1 MSNQSSSPGPSS
13 AITVWVTSLIVI
25 IFVGIY
31 INLPFFLNGGSWVK
45 LVAVL
50 CVIIYGIIFLTNM
63 LYQSSLCPNDSRD
76 WGKIAIGAL
85 PSVGIVM
92 IGSFLV
98 LYVSKLRIPIASVL
112 KSYILDRPD
121 VIDARRR
128 SGKKQNECC
137 DDKMDLTTLEDLWK
151 PLKGASYLYYLFF
164 MVAMSVIIGQSKS
177 VVTCL
182 PRK

>member
-1 MSNQSSSPGPSS
+1 MSNQSSSPGTSS
-13 AITVWVTSLIVI
+13 SITVWVTSLVVI

-31 INLPFFLNGGSWVK
+31 INSSFFLDRKPWGKFVG
-45 LVAVL
+45 VL

-76 WGKIAIGAL
+76 WGKIAIGAT
-85 PSVGIVM
+85 PSIGIVA

-98 LYVSKLRIPIASVL
+98 LYFSKLRIPVASIL
-112 KSYILDRPD
+112 KSYVLERPS
-121 VIDARRR
+121 VIEARRQ

-137 DDKMDLTTLEDLWK
+137 DDKMDLATLEGLWA

-177 VVTCL
+177 TVTCL

>member
-1 MSNQSSSPGPSS
+1 MSNQSSSPETSS
-13 AITVWVTSLIVI
+13 SITVWVTSLVVV
-25 IFVGIY
+25 IFVGVY
-31 INLPFFLNGGSWVK
+31 INTAFFLNGGSWAK
-45 LVAVL
+45 LVGIL

-85 PSVGIVM
+85 PSIGIVA

-98 LYVSKLRIPIASVL
+98 LYFSKLRIPVASAL
-112 KSYILDRPD
+112 KGYIMEFPS
-121 VIDARRR
+121 VVSKR
-128 SGKKQNECC
+128 SGKQKDACC
-137 DDKMDLTTLEDLWK
+137 EDKMDLATLESLWA

-164 MVAMSVIIGQSKS
+164 MIAMGVIIGQSKS

>member
-1 MSNQSSSPGPSS
+1 M
-13 AITVWVTSLIVI
+13 
-25 IFVGIY
+25 
-31 INLPFFLNGGSWVK
+31 K

-50 CVIIYGIIFLTNM
+50 CVVIYGVIFITNM

-85 PSVGIVM
+85 PSVGIVA

-98 LYVSKLRIPIASVL
+98 LYFSKLRIPVASVL
-112 KSYILDRPD
+112 KSYVLERPD
-121 VIDARRR
+121 VVRER
-128 SGKKQNECC
+128 SRQTRNACC
-137 DDKMDLTTLEDLWK
+137 DDKIGLDALERLWT

>member
-1 MSNQSSSPGPSS
+1 MSNQSSSPGTSS
-13 AITVWVTSLIVI
+13 AITVWVTSLVVI

-31 INLPFFLNGGSWVK
+31 INLPFFLSGGSWVK

-50 CVIIYGIIFLTNM
+50 CIVIYGIIFLTNM

-76 WGKIAIGAL
+76 WGKIAIGAT
-85 PSVGIVM
+85 PSIGIVL

-98 LYVSKLRIPIASVL
+98 LYFSKLRIPVASVL
-112 KSYILDRPD
+112 KSYVLERPD
-121 VIDARRR
+121 VVSQR
-128 SGKKQNECC
+128 SRQNRNACC
-137 DDKMDLTTLEDLWK
+137 DDKIGLDALEGLWS

-177 VVTCL
+177 TVTCL

>member
-1 MSNQSSSPGPSS
+1 
-13 AITVWVTSLIVI
+13 VWVTSLVVI

-31 INLPFFLNGGSWVK
+31 INLPIFLDGGSWVK

-63 LYQSSLCPNDSRD
+63 FYQSSLCPNDSRD

-85 PSVGIVM
+85 PSIGIVA

-98 LYVSKLRIPIASVL
+98 LYFSKLRIPVASLV
-112 KSYILDRPD
+112 KSYVLELPS
-121 VIDARRR
+121 VIEARRR

-137 DDKMDLTTLEDLWK
+137 DDKMGLDTLEGLWA
-151 PLKGASYLYYLFF
+151 PMKGASYLYYLFF